1 MHGPCSV
8 TFCVFS
14 LNQCCFG
21 LVNAYMSDY
30 VYVLQVSDP
39 VHSGVLKFLF
49 VRSFEP
55 YSEFIRS
62 WIYKA
67 KFSDPYNEFIV
78 ECPDSLLHHEVGST
92 GVSDNFAL
100 ATIRVIYPD

>member
-1 MHGPCSV
+1 MH
-8 TFCVFS
+8 
-14 LNQCCFG
+14 
-21 LVNAYMSDY
+21 
-30 VYVLQVSDP
+30 VLQVSDP
-39 VHSGVLKFLF
+39 AHSGVLKFLF

-78 ECPDSLLHHEVGST
+78 EYPDSLLHYKVGSI
-92 GVSDNFAL
+92 GVSADFAL